1 MDDHK
6 SLFARGTDAV
16 KDAGKHL
23 ADQYKSAMD
32 KVTGAEMTRNM
43 EEVQSEMEVVYSA
56 IVMRLIT
63 LEETVEVLQRKTTQL
78 SRIFWVTL
86 IVACA
91 GIVAIVAAR
100 WRV

>member
-43 EEVQSEMEVVYSA
+43 ESTE
-56 IVMRLIT
+56 RNGGC
-63 LEETVEVLQRKTTQL
+63 
-78 SRIFWVTL
+78 IFCNCDAPHHL
-86 IVACA
+86 R
-91 GIVAIVAAR
+91 GDR
-100 WRV
+100 

>member
-1 MDDHK
+1 MITSPYLRVHRCCK
-6 SLFARGTDAV
+6 GRR
-16 KDAGKHL
+16 KHL

-63 LEETVEVLQRKTTQL
+63 LEETVEVLQRKND
-78 SRIFWVTL
+78 S
-86 IVACA
+86 A
-91 GIVAIVAAR
+91 
-100 WRV
+100 